1 MKFVLAPDSFK
12 ESMTSKEA
20 CDAMERAIK
29 KVIKDA
35 ECVKVPMADGGEGTT
50 TSLVDGSNGE
60 FFTTEVTGPLGD
72 KVEAVYGIM
81 GDKETGIIEMAMA
94 SGIQL
99 IKREERDPLIATTY
113 GTGELIK
120 ELLDKGI
127 KRILLGIGGSATND
141 GGAGMVQ
148 ALGGRLLD
156 KDGNEVPF
164 GGGNLHKVEKIDL
177 SDLDS
182 RLKDVKIEVACDVTN
197 PFIGENGASR
207 IFGPQK
213 GADEEMVELL
223 DNNLAHFAEVIKRD
237 LKKDIADV
245 PGAGAAGG
253 LGGALLA
260 FLDAELKRG
269 IEMVVQHTNLRE
281 KVEGADFVFTG
292 EGSIDGQTLFGKTP
306 IGVAKTAKEA
316 GAKVIAFAGRVADD
330 ANTLYDGGIDSI
342 FCILDEVT
350 SLDDALKNGAH
361 NLEKT
366 VENVVRVLDLK

>member
-60 FFTTEVTGPLGD
+60 IFTTEVTGPIGD
-72 KVEAVYGIM
+72 KVEAIYGIM

-99 IKREERDPLIATTY
+99 VKREERNPFIATTY

-120 ELLDKGI
+120 ALLDKGV

-156 KDGNEVPF
+156 KDGNEVKF
-164 GGGNLHKVEKIDL
+164 GGGHLHEIEKIDL
-177 SDLDS
+177 SNLDI

-213 GADEEMVELL
+213 GADEEMVQLL
-223 DNNLAHFAEVIKRD
+223 DDNLAHFAEVIKRE
-237 LKKDIADV
+237 LGRDIVNV

-260 FLDAELKRG
+260 FLNAELKRG
-269 IEMVVQHTNLRE
+269 IEMVIQHTNLRE

-330 ANTLYDGGIDSI
+330 ADTLYDGGIDSI
-342 FCILDEVT
+342 FCILNELT
-350 SLDDALKNGAH
+350 SLDNALENGAH

-366 VENVVRVLDLK
+366 VENVVRILALK

>member
-50 TSLVDGSNGE
+50 VSLVEGSDGKI
-60 FFTTEVTGPLGD
+60 FTTEVTGPLGN
-72 KVEAVYGIM
+72 KVKAIYGIM

-99 IKREERDPLIATTY
+99 VKKEQRNPLITTTY

-120 ELLDKGI
+120 ALLDKGV

-148 ALGGRLLD
+148 ALGGKLLD
-156 KDGNEVPF
+156 KNGVEVKF
-164 GGGNLHKVEKIDL
+164 GGGHLNEIEKIDL
-177 SDLDS
+177 SNLDS
-182 RLKDVKIEVACDVTN
+182 RLQNVKIEVACDVIN
-197 PFIGENGASR
+197 PFIGKNGASR

-213 GADEEMVELL
+213 GADEQMVQLL

-237 LKKDIADV
+237 LGKDIAEV

-260 FLDAELKRG
+260 FLNAELKRG
-269 IEMVVQHTNLRE
+269 IEMVIQYTNLRE
-281 KVEGADFVFTG
+281 KLVGADFVFTG

-306 IGVAKTAKEA
+306 IGVAKNAKKA

-330 ANTLYDGGIDSI
+330 VDNLYGSGIDSI
-342 FCILDEVT
+342 FCILNGVT
-350 SLDDALKNGAH
+350 SLDDALENGTH

-366 VENVVRVLDLK
+366 VENVVRLLSFK

>member
-60 FFTTEVTGPLGD
+60 FFTTKVTGPLGD

-81 GDKETGIIEMAMA
+81 GDKVTGIIEMAMA

-99 IKREERDPLIATTY
+99 VKREERNPLIATTY

-120 ELLDKGI
+120 ALLDKGV
-127 KRILLGIGGSATND
+127 KHILLGIGGSATND

-156 KDGNEVPF
+156 KDGNDVKF
-164 GGGNLHKVEKIDL
+164 GGGHLNEVEKIDL
-177 SDLDS
+177 SNLDR
-182 RLKDVKIEVACDVTN
+182 RLKDIKIEVACDVIN

-213 GADEEMVELL
+213 GADEQMVQVL

-237 LKKDIADV
+237 LGKDIAHV
-245 PGAGAAGG
+245 QGAGAAGG
-253 LGGALLA
+253 LGGALFA
-260 FLDAELKRG
+260 FLNAELKTG
-269 IEMVVQHTNLRE
+269 IDMVIEHTNLRE
-281 KVEGADFVFTG
+281 KVKGADFVFTG

-330 ANTLYDGGIDSI
+330 ADTLYDGGIDSI
-342 FCILDEVT
+342 FSILNEVT
-350 SLDDALKNGAH
+350 SLDDALKNGEH

-366 VENVVRVLDLK
+366 VENVVRLLVLK

>member
-29 KVIKDA
+29 KVLKNA

-60 FFTTEVTGPLGD
+60 FFTTEVTGPLGK

-81 GDKETGIIEMAMA
+81 GDKVTGIIEMAMA

-99 IKREERDPLIATTY
+99 IKREERNPLIATTY

-120 ELLDKGI
+120 ALLDKGV
-127 KRILLGIGGSATND
+127 KHILLGIGGSATND
-141 GGAGMVQ
+141 GGAGMIQ
-148 ALGGRLLD
+148 ALGGRILG
-156 KDGNEVPF
+156 KAGNEVKF
-164 GGGNLHKVEKIDL
+164 GGGHLNEVEKIDL
-177 SDLDS
+177 SNLDR
-182 RLKDVKIEVACDVTN
+182 RLKDIKIEVACDVIN

-213 GADEEMVELL
+213 GADEQMVQVL

-237 LKKDIADV
+237 LGKDIAHV
-245 PGAGAAGG
+245 QGAGAAGG
-253 LGGALLA
+253 LGGALFA
-260 FLDAELKRG
+260 FLNAELKTG
-269 IEMVVQHTNLRE
+269 IDMVIEHTNLRE
-281 KVEGADFVFTG
+281 KVKGADFVFTG

-316 GAKVIAFAGRVADD
+316 GAKVIAFAGRVTDD
-330 ANTLYDGGIDSI
+330 ADTLYDGGIDSI
-342 FCILDEVT
+342 FSILNEVT
-350 SLDDALKNGAH
+350 SLDDALKNGQH

-366 VENVVRVLDLK
+366 VENVVRLLVLK

>member
-12 ESMTSKEA
+12 ESMTAKEA

-60 FFTTEVTGPLGD
+60 IFTTEVTGPIGD
-72 KVEAVYGIM
+72 KVEAIYGIM

-99 IKREERDPLIATTY
+99 VKREERNPLIATTY

-120 ELLDKGI
+120 ALLDKGV

-156 KDGNEVPF
+156 KDGNEVKF
-164 GGGNLHKVEKIDL
+164 GGGHLHEIEKIDL
-177 SDLDS
+177 SNLDI

-213 GADEEMVELL
+213 GADEEMVQLL
-223 DNNLAHFAEVIKRD
+223 DDNLAHFAEVIKRE
-237 LKKDIADV
+237 LGRDIVNV

-260 FLDAELKRG
+260 FLNAELKRG
-269 IEMVVQHTNLRE
+269 IEMVIQHTNLRE

-330 ANTLYDGGIDSI
+330 ADTLYDGGIDSI
-342 FCILDEVT
+342 FCILNELT
-350 SLDDALKNGAH
+350 SLDNALENGAH

-366 VENVVRVLDLK
+366 VENVVRILALK

>member
-60 FFTTEVTGPLGD
+60 IFTTEVTGPIGD
-72 KVEAVYGIM
+72 KVEAIYGIM

-99 IKREERDPLIATTY
+99 VKREERNPLIATTY

-120 ELLDKGI
+120 ALLDKGV

-156 KDGNEVPF
+156 KDGNEVKF
-164 GGGNLHKVEKIDL
+164 GGGHLHEIEKIDL
-177 SDLDS
+177 SNLDI

-213 GADEEMVELL
+213 GADEEMVQLL
-223 DNNLAHFAEVIKRD
+223 DDNLAHFAEVIKRE
-237 LKKDIADV
+237 LGRDIVNV

-260 FLDAELKRG
+260 FLNAELKRG
-269 IEMVVQHTNLRE
+269 IEMVIQHTNLRE

-330 ANTLYDGGIDSI
+330 ADTLYDGGIDSI
-342 FCILDEVT
+342 FCILNELT
-350 SLDDALKNGAH
+350 SLDNALENGAH

-366 VENVVRVLDLK
+366 VENVVRILALK

>member
-60 FFTTEVTGPLGD
+60 IFTTEVTGPIGD
-72 KVEAVYGIM
+72 KVKAIYGIM

-99 IKREERDPLIATTY
+99 VKREERNPLIATTY

-120 ELLDKGI
+120 ALLDKGV

-156 KDGNEVPF
+156 KDGNEVKF
-164 GGGNLHKVEKIDL
+164 GGGHLHEIEKIDL
-177 SDLDS
+177 SNLDI

-213 GADEEMVELL
+213 GADEEMVQLL
-223 DNNLAHFAEVIKRD
+223 DDNLAHFAEVIKRE
-237 LKKDIADV
+237 LGRDIVNV

-260 FLDAELKRG
+260 FLNAELKRG
-269 IEMVVQHTNLRE
+269 IEMVIQHTNLRE

-330 ANTLYDGGIDSI
+330 ADTLYDGGIDSI
-342 FCILDEVT
+342 FCILNELT
-350 SLDDALKNGAH
+350 SLDNALENGAH

-366 VENVVRVLDLK
+366 VENVVRILALK